1 MNAEILCI
9 GTEILLGDIINTNAA
24 FLGRELAALGINI
37 YHHSVVG
44 DNSDRLE
51 KSLKLALS
59 RADMVIT
66 TGGLGPT
73 YDDLTKKTIADYF
86 GLSLELHQPSVE
98 KIDQLAKIRKIKLSE
113 NNLLQALVPV
123 GSTVFFND
131 TGFAPG
137 IAVEQDGKTVIML
150 PGPPN
155 EMQPMFENYVVPYLQ
170 RGQTST
176 LVSKRV
182 NMFGMGE
189 STVEETLRDL
199 MTSYSNPTIAP
210 YAKPV
215 GVEVRVT
222 AKAKDEAEAN
232 SLIDPVIEKIKQ
244 RLGNVVYGVDA
255 GSMQEALVSKL
266 KEKKLTLATA
276 ESCTGGGLSAAITS
290 VPGAS
295 EVFGCGVCTYSNEMK
310 QQILGV
316 KPQTLEEHGAVSEQ
330 TALEMAAGVREL
342 SGANFAISITGI
354 AGPGGG
360 SAEKPVGLVYIGLCS
375 EKGCTAQKLLLSRG
389 HTTDRAFIR
398 RYSTLHAMSMLLNAL
413 KEL

>member
-44 DNSDRLE
+44 DNSERLE

-222 AKAKDEAEAN
+222 AKAKNEAEAN

-255 GSMQEALVSKL
+255 GSMQEALVAKA
-266 KEKKLTLATA
+266 KREKADTRH
-276 ESCTGGGLSAAITS
+276 S
-290 VPGAS
+290 
-295 EVFGCGVCTYSNEMK
+295 
-310 QQILGV
+310 
-316 KPQTLEEHGAVSEQ
+316 
-330 TALEMAAGVREL
+330 REL
-342 SGANFAISITGI
+342 HRRRTLSCNN
-354 AGPGGG
+354 
-360 SAEKPVGLVYIGLCS
+360 VYTRL
-375 EKGCTAQKLLLSRG
+375 
-389 HTTDRAFIR
+389 F
-398 RYSTLHAMSMLLNAL
+398 
-413 KEL
+413 